1 MGKFVIACGKKNL
14 FAVCSPCKRRKL
26 IRKKTEEQKRLHSL
40 KRLKHCNKYTYFN
53 ILIFLL
59 YIFARSG

>member
-1 MGKFVIACGKKNL
+1 
-14 FAVCSPCKRRKL
+14 
-26 IRKKTEEQKRLHSL
+26 L

-59 YIFARSG
+59 YIFARSGWWSVGDVVERTLFGTVPPFLSF